1 MSREEAL
8 KALEEGSKVTHKRW
22 HKGDYA
28 EKIFDGYLQ
37 SEDGSQ
43 CSLAI
48 FKAIYNESWDDDGW
62 QLLNK

>member
-22 HKGDYA
+22 HRGDYA
-28 EKIFDGYLQ
+28 VKVYDNYLQ
-37 SEDGSQ
+37 FENGSQ
-43 CSLAI
+43 CSLAV

-62 QLLNK
+62 QLKK

>member
-1 MSREEAL
+1 MTREEAL

-28 EKIFDGYLQ
+28 IKVFDNYLQ
-37 SEDGSQ
+37 FEDGSQ
-43 CSLAI
+43 CSLAV

-62 QLLNK
+62 QLKK